1 MFKKF
6 LRCLIAGGSES
17 KPKSKQSKRQDKQI
31 HPQTTP
37 AERKRML
44 ELRQRGQS
52 VHAIAGTMNRSSRTV
67 HQVLTKRGTQPLPD
81 PEEPFEDSEISE
93 QEEGSLQKNRRRKSG
108 GNFIRGGEEVAESF
122 LRDFGPTLNRLVFE
136 AMKGNDDLVLQFF
149 ANQTGVKIPKKTVDD
164 IVHEE
169 IKNNPDLRRQV
180 ADDYL
185 ERRRRMG
192 RTETEIAEEVLDLA
206 VKIAGIMER
215 GRWPDVVE
223 KAVTSG
229 EIGKILEIWRGK
241 EPQELHTQ
249 PGPTLPRPQIQPQG
263 NSEPSLSTV
272 PECEPTMG
280 PQPLSGPGARTG
292 NHAPQSPF
300 GGKL

>member
-17 KPKSKQSKRQDKQI
+17 KQSKRQGNQI

-52 VHAIAGTMNRSSRTV
+52 VHAIARTMSRSSRTV
-67 HQVLTKRGTQPLPD
+67 HQVLTKRDTQPLPH
-81 PEEPFEDSEISE
+81 PEEPLEDSEISE
-93 QEEGSLQKNRRRKSG
+93 QKEGSRQKNRRRKSD
-108 GNFIRGGEEVAESF
+108 GNFIRGGEGVAESF
-122 LRDFGPTLNRLVFE
+122 LREFGPTLNRLVFE
-136 AMKGNDDLVLQFF
+136 AMKGNDDLVLQLF

-164 IVHEE
+164 IVHKE
-169 IKNNPDLRRQV
+169 IKNTPDLRRQV
-180 ADDYL
+180 AEDYL

-192 RTETEIAEEVLDLA
+192 RTETEIAGEILDLA
-206 VKIAGIMER
+206 IKIAGIMER

-241 EPQELHTQ
+241 ESPEPQTL
-249 PGPTLPRPQIQPQG
+249 PGPTLP
-263 NSEPSLSTV
+263 
-272 PECEPTMG
+272 G
-280 PQPLSGPGARTG
+280 P
-292 NHAPQSPF
+292 
-300 GGKL
+300 